1 MSMTEK
7 KNNWPV
13 GAAYVCTMVNDALVH
28 ELRDKRAVAIKLG
41 GYGTGLYEGRS
52 TAWMGGATWCGHK
65 AYFDTAI
72 LHRRTIW
79 SRQLTQGAGNEY

>member
-1 MSMTEK
+1 MSMTDK

-13 GAAYVCTMVNDALVH
+13 GAAYVCTMVNDTLIH

-52 TAWMGGATWCGHK
+52 TVWRGGVTWWGLVDN
-65 AYFDTAI
+65 FDTAI

-79 SRQLTQGAGNEY
+79 SRQLAQGAGNEY